1 MSLLHT
7 LRLTHLPENLTI
19 YIALYQDVKNAAFL
33 QQQLL
38 QGNTAFEYA
47 FLDASMILS
56 STHLLAAVFRA
67 ANDRLNCRLKS
78 NNIAESFRRFG
89 ISPATTSMY
98 AIKVASNTPTDATS
112 IRKHLSDNIEGTP
125 LPFTDLEIAQ
135 VTDIVKV
142 RKIYKLT
149 NVTQG
154 NSRIN
159 GKGRKEKQKL
169 DEGVGSV
176 NGDQGQED
184 AERKELEIM
193 VLGLMALRGAT

>member
-1 MSLLHT
+1 MGRKMSLLHT
-7 LRLTHLPENLTI
+7 LRLTHLPEDLTI

-47 FLDASMILS
+47 FLDASM
-56 STHLLAAVFRA
+56 
-67 ANDRLNCRLKS
+67 
-78 NNIAESFRRFG
+78 IAESFRRFG

-149 NVTQG
+149 NVTKG

-159 GKGRKEKQKL
+159 GKGRKEKQKQ

>member
-7 LRLTHLPENLTI
+7 LRLAHLPEDLSVHI
-19 YIALYQDVKNAAFL
+19 VLYQEVKNAAFL

-47 FLDASMILS
+47 FLDASMI
-56 STHLLAAVFRA
+56 
-67 ANDRLNCRLKS
+67 
-78 NNIAESFRRFG
+78 AESFRRFG
-89 ISPATTSMY
+89 ISPATTSIY
-98 AIKVASNTPTDATS
+98 AVKFASSSPTDAAS

-125 LPFTDLEIAQ
+125 VPFTDLEIAK

-142 RKIYKLT
+142 RKTYKLT
-149 NVTQG
+149 NSTKG
-154 NSRIN
+154 NSRAN
-159 GKGRKEKQKL
+159 GKGRKEEQRQN
-169 DEGVGSV
+169 EVVGFV
-176 NGDQGQED
+176 NDNPGKED